1 MFYCIFVKESFV
13 RIILK
18 KTQTQIHSLKENL
31 FFRATRL
38 KFNKDKSNSIF
49 SVLMVLTL
57 LSLPTFF
64 YATALETD
72 IPPQNQAGI
81 IYVGEGALVYG
92 LSDISNAV
100 VVNIPNPTNT
110 KEAIQPKKK
119 LAGISEQVAKNIT
132 STNQKARKIQAE
144 VSARTKHFYFSPGIL
159 DSISGRSSI
168 IHSGELAT
176 AVSSSKIA
184 STVKFSPYVIHS
196 FAVCCE
202 KQKFFT
208 SLSFIQFGNFRS
220 ASLRAPP
227 IFLI

>member
-1 MFYCIFVKESFV
+1 M

-38 KFNKDKSNSIF
+38 KFTKDKAFSIF

-57 LSLPTFF
+57 LSIPTFF

-72 IPPQNQAGI
+72 IPPQNEPGI

-92 LSDISNAV
+92 LSDNSNAV
-100 VVNIPNPTNT
+100 VVNVPNPTNT

-119 LAGISEQVAKNIT
+119 LISISQQVAAHTI
-132 STNQKARKIQAE
+132 STDQKARKIQAE
-144 VSARTKHFYFSPGIL
+144 VSARTSFYYFSPGNL
-159 DSISGRSSI
+159 DSISGNTSK

-176 AVSSSKIA
+176 AVTSFKIV
-184 STVKFSPYVIHS
+184 SNDEFSPYVVHFFTVS
-196 FAVCCE
+196 SE

-208 SLSFIQFGNFRS
+208 SLPFIQFGNFRS
-220 ASLRAPP
+220 SSLRAPP

>member
-1 MFYCIFVKESFV
+1 
-13 RIILK
+13 
-18 KTQTQIHSLKENL
+18 
-31 FFRATRL
+31 
-38 KFNKDKSNSIF
+38 
-49 SVLMVLTL
+49 MVSTL
-57 LSLPTFF
+57 LSIPTFF

-100 VVNIPNPTNT
+100 LVNIPNPTNK

-119 LAGISEQVAKNIT
+119 LASISEQVAINKT
-132 STNQKARKIQAE
+132 STYQKARKIQAE

-159 DSISGRSSI
+159 DSISGRSSNN
-168 IHSGELAT
+168 HSGELAT
-176 AVSSSKIA
+176 AVTTSKIA
-184 STVKFSPYVIHS
+184 SSVESSSYVVHC
-196 FAVCCE
+196 FDVCCE
-202 KQKFFT
+202 KQQFFT

-227 IFLI
+227 ISFT

>member
-1 MFYCIFVKESFV
+1 M

-38 KFNKDKSNSIF
+38 KFTKDKAFSIF

-57 LSLPTFF
+57 LSIPTFF

-72 IPPQNQAGI
+72 IPPQNEPGI

-92 LSDISNAV
+92 LSDNSNAV
-100 VVNIPNPTNT
+100 VVNVPNPTKT
-110 KEAIQPKKK
+110 KEAIQPTKK
-119 LAGISEQVAKNIT
+119 LISISQQVAAHTI
-132 STNQKARKIQAE
+132 STDQKARKIQAE
-144 VSARTKHFYFSPGIL
+144 VSARTSFYYFSPGNL
-159 DSISGRSSI
+159 DSILGNTSK
-168 IHSGELAT
+168 IHSGDLAT
-176 AVSSSKIA
+176 AVTFFKIVSNA
-184 STVKFSPYVIHS
+184 EFSPYVVHFFTVS
-196 FAVCCE
+196 SE

-208 SLSFIQFGNFRS
+208 FLSFIQFGNFRS
-220 ASLRAPP
+220 SSLRAPP